1 MEAFSIIGLT
11 PSPIWTKLWKIFNC
25 SMVSK
30 NGFFKFH
37 NFLNEDFPYCL
48 FSFILIYYTYFNL
61 CFLNFI
67 NDIDEEDQCD
77 WKWC

>member
-1 MEAFSIIGLT
+1 MKAFLLLSL
-11 PSPIWTKLWKIFNC
+11 
-25 SMVSK
+25 
-30 NGFFKFH
+30 
-37 NFLNEDFPYCL
+37 FL
-48 FSFILIYYTYFNL
+48 SILIYYTYFNL